1 MYKLQKFNYAYSLQN
16 ELGNIKI
23 QPDSTDEDYQYKT
36 QIPVTLFTS
45 ELKRVNFMNIRN
57 KKISAS
63 IDVEI
68 FSFNYL

>member
-16 ELGNIKI
+16 ELGNNEI
-23 QPDSTDEDYQYKT
+23 QPDSTDKDYQYKT